1 MNIRKPS
8 DYSSLYSAL
17 DVLMGSDLAE
27 MELYCEIGRA
37 VCGRTE
43 KGAAVMA
50 AEYLQ
55 SRYPE
60 RKGFSPRNLRR
71 MRLFYLTYGN
81 TPDRLEKALKL
92 AWTQNVTI
100 LDPAKQRRNGRGI
113 SMPHW
118 SMAGIRQNCS
128 DRSRMARGGFIGSTN
143 RRISAILKKK
153 KL

>member
-55 SRYPE
+55 
-60 RKGFSPRNLRR
+60 
-71 MRLFYLTYGN
+71 
-81 TPDRLEKALKL
+81 
-92 AWTQNVTI
+92 
-100 LDPAKQRRNGRGI
+100 
-113 SMPHW
+113 
-118 SMAGIRQNCS
+118 
-128 DRSRMARGGFIGSTN
+128 
-143 RRISAILKKK
+143 
-153 KL
+153 

>member
-1 MNIRKPS
+1 
-8 DYSSLYSAL
+8 
-17 DVLMGSDLAE
+17 
-27 MELYCEIGRA
+27 
-37 VCGRTE
+37 
-43 KGAAVMA
+43 
-50 AEYLQ
+50 
-55 SRYPE
+55 
-60 RKGFSPRNLRR
+60 

-100 LDPAKQRRNGRGI
+100 LEACEAAEERAWYLNAALEN
-113 SMPHW
+113 
-118 SMAGIRQNCS
+118 MAGIRQNCS